1 VTARRRRTRCT
12 SGGTFLTKELQ
23 GARFALWKNV
33 WHLTERQ
40 QLKLARVQQ
49 LNQRLFRAYLLS
61 QQLREIYRVPF

>member
-1 VTARRRRTRCT
+1 
-12 SGGTFLTKELQ
+12 LTKELQ